1 MVAISDVA
9 AEKGKE
15 ILASEGKTDWGLR
28 IFTAGGGCCGPS
40 FGMDITEHPV
50 EGDETLEKNGMK
62 VFVDKTASEKLNG
75 MEIHFVEEG
84 ENSGFIIRGT
94 QPSSCGPGCG
104 PSCG

>member
-50 EGDETLEKNGMK
+50 E
-62 VFVDKTASEKLNG
+62 
-75 MEIHFVEEG
+75 
-84 ENSGFIIRGT
+84 R
-94 QPSSCGPGCG
+94 
-104 PSCG
+104 